1 MSQQSLKKLH
11 THHGLPIWRYADL
24 SQRNWYAGWSYLRY
38 FLNCYHRTPETIS
51 TLYLFIYLF
60 IFKITFLNPYLEM
73 RNSGLLFFYV
83 LNVLQAN
90 KKKNNMWFI
99 GILICFKPAK
109 LTEFPR
115 QPLRVKAHQRKKMK
129 KKKKKEFHVTWG
141 AFTVASEATV
151 GRCTEKMS
159 LPPCSVSAPVV
170 LSNSDWSKRAEIKP
184 MLEASLGIMRFMNRP
199 RVCVAL
205 ES

>member
-1 MSQQSLKKLH
+1 MHSSLQCPFSITLHNVPAVTEETSYTPRPANLAIRWPEPKKL
-11 THHGLPIWRYADL
+11 ICWVIL
-24 SQRNWYAGWSYLRY
+24 SAV
-38 FLNCYHRTPETIS
+38 FLELLSSHSWNNFHS
-51 TLYLFIYLF
+51 LFIYLF

-159 LPPCSVSAPVV
+159 LPPMLCICACSAIQF
-170 LSNSDWSKRAEIKP
+170 R
-184 MLEASLGIMRFMNRP
+184 LE
-199 RVCVAL
+199 
-205 ES
+205 